1 MKKKSKIFGH
11 FDFSYPM
18 IFGTI
23 SGVIFFKG
31 LILITHI
38 ASLHTFLSIFLVF
51 TFTSLQYF
59 FAFLK
64 RHLIFAFATTHFTRL
79 HAVYFNCIFLTFTSL
94 HHFFAFLRRQKI
106 FAFVKW
112 PVIVTNFNLWYTGL
126 RFFPTVILTLG
137 IIQLKIISNITRV
150 GKEYKNLWQT
160 LVDMIF
166 PCLNFPSSFLMGK
179 SNENKQCQQISS
191 FCLIFKELMI
201 GLIFI
206 DSPTRRDIF

>member
-1 MKKKSKIFGH
+1 MSMSVCTVVKRKGKISQNLVA
-11 FDFSYPM
+11 FSEYM
-18 IFGTI
+18 NF
-23 SGVIFFKG
+23 
-31 LILITHI
+31 
-38 ASLHTFLSIFLVF
+38 
-51 TFTSLQYF
+51 
-59 FAFLK
+59 K

-112 PVIVTNFNLWYTGL
+112 PVIVTNFNKWYTGL

-166 PCLNFPSSFLMGK
+166 PCLNFPFSFLNGK
-179 SNENKQCQQISS
+179 SNQNKQCQKIPD
-191 FCLIFKELMI
+191 FGWFH
-201 GLIFI
+201 F
-206 DSPTRRDIF
+206 F